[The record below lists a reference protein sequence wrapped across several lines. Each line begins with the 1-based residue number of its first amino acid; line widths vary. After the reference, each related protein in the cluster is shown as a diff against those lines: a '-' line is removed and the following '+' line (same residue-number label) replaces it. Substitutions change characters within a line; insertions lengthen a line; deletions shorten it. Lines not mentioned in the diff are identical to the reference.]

1 MPQCLRKRLQII
13 FFGDINL
20 YVKKLKFRGGIF
32 KMKLKKLVSFVSA
45 VTMTAVCLAGCGSTA
60 GSSSSQGSVLESVS
74 ASASAE
80 TSSDTESTDA
90 VNVSLLKGPT
100 GMGAVMLMKDQEEGQ
115 SEGNYNFTIESA
127 ADDVVSKVING
138 ETDIAAVP
146 SNAAAALYNKT
157 EGNIEIAAVNAMGM
171 LYYLQTGD
179 DVNSVTDLAGKT
191 ITSSGQGAVPEYV
204 LNYILEKSG
213 TENVTVNYMQTHQE
227 LATAA
232 AAGEVDDVILPEPFV
247 EIALAKNPNL
257 RVALDISKCYD
268 EYTTGVEEK
277 EDMPN
282 SLPMGALIVRKDFAE
297 SNPQAVDTFLKEY
310 EKSVAEVNSDPQT
323 AAEYVV
329 KYGILDSQPIAE
341 KAIPK
346 SSIYYIDGE
355 EMKNIMTNFLDVMNN
370 ANPKSIGGKMPDDNF
385 YYTK

>member
-1 MPQCLRKRLQII
+1 
-13 FFGDINL
+13 
-20 YVKKLKFRGGIF
+20 
-32 KMKLKKLVSFVSA
+32 MKLKKLVSLVSA
-45 VTMTAVCLAGCGSTA
+45 VTVAAVCLAGCGST
-60 GSSSSQGSVLESVS
+60 GSSSSQGSVSESVS
-74 ASASAE
+74 ASASE
-80 TSSDTESTDA
+80 NTESSDNSDV

-100 GMGAVMLMKDQEEGQ
+100 GMGAVMLMKAQEEGE

-127 ADDVVSKVING
+127 ADDVVSKVVNG

-157 EGNIEIAAVNAMGM
+157 EGNVEIAAVNAMGM
-171 LYYLQTGD
+171 LYFLQTGD
-179 DVNSVTDLAGKT
+179 DVKSVTDLAGKT

-204 LNYILEKSG
+204 VNYILEKSG
-213 TENVTVNYMQTHQE
+213 TENVTVDYMQTHQE

-268 EYTTGVEEK
+268 EYAGIENKEEG
-277 EDMPN
+277 MPN
-282 SLPMGALIVRKDFAE
+282 TLPMGALIVRKDFAE

-323 AAEYVV
+323 ASQYVV
-329 KYGILDSQPIAE
+329 EYGILDSQPVAE

-346 SSIYYIDGE
+346 SNIYYIDGE
-355 EMKNIMTNFLDVMNN
+355 EMKNIMANFLDVMNN
-370 ANPKSIGGKMPDDNF
+370 ANPKSIGGKIPDDDF

>member
-1 MPQCLRKRLQII
+1 
-13 FFGDINL
+13 
-20 YVKKLKFRGGIF
+20 
-32 KMKLKKLVSFVSA
+32 MKLKKLVSLVSA

-60 GSSSSQGSVLESVS
+60 GSSSSQGSVSESVS

-100 GMGAVMLMKDQEEGQ
+100 GMGAVMLMKDQEDGQ

-213 TENVTVNYMQTHQE
+213 T
-227 LATAA
+227 
-232 AAGEVDDVILPEPFV
+232 
-247 EIALAKNPNL
+247 
-257 RVALDISKCYD
+257 
-268 EYTTGVEEK
+268 
-277 EDMPN
+277 
-282 SLPMGALIVRKDFAE
+282 
-297 SNPQAVDTFLKEY
+297 
-310 EKSVAEVNSDPQT
+310 
-323 AAEYVV
+323 
-329 KYGILDSQPIAE
+329 
-341 KAIPK
+341 
-346 SSIYYIDGE
+346 
-355 EMKNIMTNFLDVMNN
+355 
-370 ANPKSIGGKMPDDNF
+370 
-385 YYTK
+385 

>member
-1 MPQCLRKRLQII
+1 
-13 FFGDINL
+13 
-20 YVKKLKFRGGIF
+20 
-32 KMKLKKLVSFVSA
+32 MKLKKLVSFVSA

-60 GSSSSQGSVLESVS
+60 GSSSSQGSVSESVS
-74 ASASAE
+74 VSASAE
-80 TSSDTESTDA
+80 TSSDTESSDA

-213 TENVTVNYMQTHQE
+213 TENVTVNYMPVSYTH
-227 LATAA
+227 LTLPTNR
-232 AAGEVDDVILPEPFV
+232 EV
-247 EIALAKNPNL
+247 
-257 RVALDISKCYD
+257 
-268 EYTTGVEEK
+268 
-277 EDMPN
+277 
-282 SLPMGALIVRKDFAE
+282 
-297 SNPQAVDTFLKEY
+297 
-310 EKSVAEVNSDPQT
+310 
-323 AAEYVV
+323 
-329 KYGILDSQPIAE
+329 
-341 KAIPK
+341 
-346 SSIYYIDGE
+346 
-355 EMKNIMTNFLDVMNN
+355 
-370 ANPKSIGGKMPDDNF
+370 
-385 YYTK
+385 